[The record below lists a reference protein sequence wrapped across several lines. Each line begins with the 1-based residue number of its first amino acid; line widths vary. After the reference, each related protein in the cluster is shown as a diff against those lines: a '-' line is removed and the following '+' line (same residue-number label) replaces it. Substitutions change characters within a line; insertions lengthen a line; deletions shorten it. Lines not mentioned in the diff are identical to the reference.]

1 MKYFILLIAVVGLIY
16 TFRTEESRKSF
27 IAKFTSQKK
36 IIEENREKAYEV
48 IPPLQSNGAILFF
61 KLKTNMVNVN
71 ADWWKSLPKEEKENK
86 ALLLAVYVASENK
99 VNKLELKIFNG
110 DNQLGTYYGYEGY
123 KDYVPVDFDKF
134 NK

>member
-1 MKYFILLIAVVGLIY
+1 MKYFIIILAIIGLVY

-27 IAKFTSQKK
+27 MAKFTSQKK
-36 IIEENREKAYEV
+36 MIEENQSKAYEI
-48 IPPLQSNGAILFF
+48 IPPLQSNKKIAYFNLN
-61 KLKTNMVNVN
+61 TNMVNVD
-71 ADWWKSLPKEEKENK
+71 AGWWNSLPKEEKENK
-86 ALLLAVYVASENK
+86 ALLLAVYVASENR

-123 KDYVPVDFDKF
+123 KDYVPVDFEKL

>member
-61 KLKTNMVNVN
+61 KLNTNMVNVN

-123 KDYVPVDFDKF
+123 KDYIPVDFDKF

>member
-61 KLKTNMVNVN
+61 KLNTNMVNVN

>member
-1 MKYFILLIAVVGLIY
+1 MKYIILLIAVVGLIY

-61 KLKTNMVNVN
+61 KLNTNMVNVN

-110 DNQLGTYYGYEGY
+110 DNLLGTYYGYEGY

>member
-1 MKYFILLIAVVGLIY
+1 MKYFILIIAIVGLIY

-27 IAKFTSQKK
+27 MAKFTSQKK
-36 IIEENREKAYEV
+36 LIEENREKAYEI
-48 IPPLQSNGAILFF
+48 IPPLQSNGMILYFN
-61 KLKTNMVNVN
+61 LNTNMINVK
-71 ADWWKSLPKEEKENK
+71 ADWWNSLSKEEKENK
-86 ALLLAVYVASENK
+86 ALLLAVYVASENR

-123 KDYVPVDFDKF
+123 KDYVPVDFEKL

>member
-1 MKYFILLIAVVGLIY
+1 
-16 TFRTEESRKSF
+16 
-27 IAKFTSQKK
+27 
-36 IIEENREKAYEV
+36 
-48 IPPLQSNGAILFF
+48 
-61 KLKTNMVNVN
+61 MVNVN

>member
-71 ADWWKSLPKEEKENK
+71 ADWWESLPKEEKENK